1 MESMNDREKSLIRQ
15 WGRGLDS
22 EITLRY
28 TTSGH
33 SMDESFKAFAHQMAE
48 LAPGIR
54 LKKDGDAVVDRP
66 TLFVGNHVAYQALPL
81 DRELEPFLAVLGDG
95 DALADRTAPNVQARL
110 TGLKAPALVKVYI
123 TPHCPFCPAT
133 VSILLGLA
141 ACSDQV
147 WVTVVDGEL
156 FPDAAQNDGIH
167 SAPTVILDDR
177 FRWTG
182 SVDAGELVTL
192 MLDRDPASLGAE
204 ALKGMIE
211 DGNAEGV
218 ARMMAERGK
227 IFPAFIELLN
237 HPRWSVRLGAMV
249 AFETLAE
256 DHAVLA
262 GEVLEPLVA
271 VFADVDDMV
280 KGDLLH
286 VIGESGNEA
295 ALPFLRTV
303 AAGDYDEEVRSAA
316 DEAIEK
322 LNALATGDG

>member
-1 MESMNDREKSLIRQ
+1 MIPDVRERLAQLRVPAIIR
-15 WGRGLDS
+15 
-22 EITLRY
+22 
-28 TTSGH
+28 
-33 SMDESFKAFAHQMAE
+33 
-48 LAPGIR
+48 
-54 LKKDGDAVVDRP
+54 
-66 TLFVGNHVAYQALPL
+66 
-81 DRELEPFLAVLGDG
+81 
-95 DALADRTAPNVQARL
+95 
-110 TGLKAPALVKVYI
+110 VYI

-133 VSILLGLA
+133 LSTLLGLA
-141 ACSDQV
+141 ACSDQLRL
-147 WVTVVDGEL
+147 TVVDGEL
-156 FPDAAQNDGIH
+156 FPDAAQHDGIR

-204 ALKGMIE
+204 SLKGMIE

-227 IFPAFIELLN
+227 IFTAFIDLLI

-249 AFETLAE
+249 AFETLVE

-262 GEVLEPLVA
+262 AEVLEPLVA

-280 KGDLLH
+280 KGDLIH
-286 VIGESGNEA
+286 VIGESGNQA

-303 AAGDYDEEVRSAA
+303 AAGDCDEEVRSAA

-322 LNALATGDG
+322 LKALATGEG